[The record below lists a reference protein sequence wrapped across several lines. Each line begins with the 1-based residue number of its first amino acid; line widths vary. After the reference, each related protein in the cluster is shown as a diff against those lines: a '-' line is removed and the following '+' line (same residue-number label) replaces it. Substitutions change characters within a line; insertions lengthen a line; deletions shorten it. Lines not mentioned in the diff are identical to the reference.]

1 MKIKNNLLLI
11 LLFCL
16 YGIFLA
22 LNVMAYAGGSDSS
35 GYLNAARLIVA
46 GKLHEKQRIVEGVS
60 ASQISSH
67 TYIPLGF
74 TPSVNEEMVPTHPL
88 GLPILV
94 ALTSFIT
101 GLAAAPN
108 VVMWLHAIGS
118 LILIYN
124 FALILNLEKFWAVIA
139 TILLAINPLFI
150 FYSLQLM
157 SDMPS
162 LFWCGL
168 TIFSAL
174 KTREKVN
181 WAIIA
186 GASAGM
192 AVMIRPANILIFI
205 PLLIA
210 LGKNWRSLIYCG
222 LAGLPFAAIM
232 LILNHGLYGK
242 FITTGYGDV
251 SSLFSLKNIPPSI
264 DAYARYLPLEL
275 TPFVLLAVGIFMPKI
290 WSQNQK
296 ILVVIAAWIVPFLI
310 FYSCYQF
317 TRETWWYMRFLL
329 PIFPAI
335 ILAMILTVR
344 NIHESLPKFR
354 IMISMFF
361 LTFSFCWQASVFA
374 RLPIL
379 TDGGLSYFKAT
390 NWANNNLPKN
400 SIFITMQTSGALLHY
415 TDFSIIRYESVD
427 KKSLEE
433 IEKIQRPIY
442 AMLFPFELEDVLEAR
457 FPGKWVKVTEV
468 NPITIW
474 RLDNEK

>member
-1 MKIKNNLLLI
+1 
-11 LLFCL
+11 
-16 YGIFLA
+16 
-22 LNVMAYAGGSDSS
+22 
-35 GYLNAARLIVA
+35 
-46 GKLHEKQRIVEGVS
+46 
-60 ASQISSH
+60 
-67 TYIPLGF
+67 
-74 TPSVNEEMVPTHPL
+74 
-88 GLPILV
+88 
-94 ALTSFIT
+94 
-101 GLAAAPN
+101 
-108 VVMWLHAIGS
+108 
-118 LILIYN
+118 
-124 FALILNLEKFWAVIA
+124 
-139 TILLAINPLFI
+139 
-150 FYSLQLM
+150 
-157 SDMPS
+157 
-162 LFWCGL
+162 
-168 TIFSAL
+168 
-174 KTREKVN
+174 
-181 WAIIA
+181 
-186 GASAGM
+186 
-192 AVMIRPANILIFI
+192 
-205 PLLIA
+205 
-210 LGKNWRSLIYCG
+210 
-222 LAGLPFAAIM
+222 M

-242 FITTGYGDV
+242 FITTSYGDM
-251 SSLFSLKNIPPSI
+251 SSLFSLKNIPPSV

-275 TPFVLLAVGIFMPKI
+275 TPFALLAVGIFMPKI
-290 WSQNQK
+290 WRQNQR
-296 ILVVIAAWIVPFLI
+296 ILVIIAAWIVPFLI

-317 TRETWWYMRFLL
+317 THETWWYMRFLL

-354 IMISMFF
+354 MMILMFF